1 MPDIEALI
9 TTIVE
14 PLVEHPEELSIKIVE
29 TDDFTEYHLL
39 LHPEDIGR
47 VIGKKGRVVRAIRT
61 IVYSV
66 RNRNQKRARIVI
78 ADEVAELNDSDN
90 E

>member
-1 MPDIEALI
+1 MPNIEALI
-9 TTIVE
+9 KSIVE
-14 PLVEHPEELSIKIVE
+14 PLVEHPEEFTIEIVD
-29 TDDFTEYHLL
+29 TDDFTEYHLQ

-66 RNRNQKRARIVI
+66 RIRNQKRARIVI
-78 ADEVAELNDSDN
+78 ANESEAIDVSDDE
-90 E
+90 

>member
-1 MPDIEALI
+1 MPNIEALLK
-9 TTIVE
+9 TIVE
-14 PLVEHPEELSIKIVE
+14 PLVEHPEELSVEIVE
-29 TDDFTEYHLL
+29 TDDFTEYHLV

-78 ADEVAELNDSDN
+78 ADEIEELDDS
-90 E
+90 EE

>member
-1 MPDIEALI
+1 MPNIEALLK
-9 TTIVE
+9 TIVE
-14 PLVEHPEELSIKIVE
+14 PLVEHPEELSVEIVE
-29 TDDFTEYHLL
+29 TDDFTEYHLV

-78 ADEVAELNDSDN
+78 ADEIEELDN
-90 E
+90 SEE